1 MRNKNMTL
9 RIATAA
15 VVAAAYAALTIALAP
30 ISYGAIQFRVSEAL
44 TILPFFIP
52 CTVWGLWVGCILAN
66 IYTGSII
73 DILFG
78 SLATLLAALLT
89 AWFGK
94 QGNTVKNRL
103 LGCLM
108 PVLFNAVIIGA
119 VLTWGYQ
126 IQSLSTPLASYGL
139 NALTVGLGELG
150 VLYLIGYTLL
160 RQLPKI
166 KSFQEFVQRVN
177 QNTSSGSRQKGENYE
192 GT

>member
-1 MRNKNMTL
+1 MSKNTTL

-15 VVAAAYAALTIALAP
+15 IVAAAYAALTIVLAP

-44 TILPFFIP
+44 TVIPFFMP

-66 IYTGSII
+66 LYTGSVV

-108 PVLFNAVIIGA
+108 PVLFNAVIVGA

-126 IQSLSTPLASYGL
+126 IQTLSGPLASYGL

-160 RQLPKI
+160 KQLPKI
-166 KSFQEFVQRVN
+166 KSFREFVQRVN
-177 QNTSSGSRQKGENYE
+177 QKTAPAPRQE
-192 GT
+192 GDHHEST